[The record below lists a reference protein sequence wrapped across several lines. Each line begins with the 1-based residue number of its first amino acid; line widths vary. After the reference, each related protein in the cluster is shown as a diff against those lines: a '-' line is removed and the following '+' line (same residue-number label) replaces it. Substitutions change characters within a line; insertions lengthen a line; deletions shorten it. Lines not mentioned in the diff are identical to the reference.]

1 MIDIIRL
8 TSRESWEQKC
18 FNEIKK
24 SLIGS
29 SSKINIALSGG
40 RTPVNIY
47 KRVGELLKTFSL
59 ERQENI
65 RFFVVDERNVPLDSI
80 RSNSRMIMETIGHK
94 FVVPFDPT
102 SQSAK
107 DYWSEILRRLEG
119 KDNFDLVVLGCGED
133 GHTASLFPNTA
144 LLNYNSPY
152 FWSNKLPSGEL
163 RFSMTYPL
171 ILNASNRLIFVDNNK
186 AKWGYFKSGATQ
198 IGDAPIHRIFHAQ
211 QTKAIIHE

>member
-8 TSRESWEQKC
+8 KSRESWEQKC
-18 FNEIKK
+18 YGEIKK
-24 SLIGS
+24 LLVSS

-40 RTPVNIY
+40 STPVNIY
-47 KRVGELLKTFSL
+47 RRVGELLKTFSP

-65 RFFVVDERNVPLDSI
+65 RFFVVDERNVPLNSI

-94 FVVPFDPT
+94 LVVPFDPT
-102 SQSAK
+102 LQSAK
-107 DYWSEILRRLEG
+107 DYWSQILRRLEG

-144 LLNYNSPY
+144 LLNHNSRD
-152 FWSNKLPSGEL
+152 FLSNELPSGEL

-186 AKWGYFKSGATQ
+186 AKWGYFKSESTQ